1 MIGRSDRN
9 RRPHVAL
16 VAAHP
21 ARVGGMEKFCRFLV
35 QSLLDDGWPITVAL
49 SGENIYG
56 DLASPRAGLLNVQR
70 VDWLDNSFAGDRDY
84 WPSRVRDRRRWFRRI
99 RPDAAVFVQSS
110 NTPLR
115 ASVLGAALAGVPIV
129 TTHRTMAWP
138 VEDVPARRHCFGLLP
153 GLHLHR
159 RKVVFKT
166 WLTTALARAVV
177 YNSDQVRAGY
187 EVQYCYPRD
196 KGVVIVNAVESPPE
210 PVATAE
216 SAHDGEPVG
225 EKPCTIGYVGRIGR
239 EKRLDVLIR
248 ALAAMR
254 TTRQV
259 RLMLCGEGP
268 EQSRLAALAG
278 ELQVA
283 DRITWP
289 GLVRDVW
296 SAYAECDIVAL
307 CSPRESSSNMIL
319 EAMAAGKAV
328 IVTRAGGL
336 PELTDGGRLGVCVP
350 ALDVNA
356 LATALAYLIEHDDY
370 RQQLGNRAREAVLA
384 RHNASAIAAQWRSL
398 LRQVAGRRWW
408 VPHLGRITSTSDNQL
423 PQSSPALCGSTSAA
437 GNASVRL

>member
-1 MIGRSDRN
+1 
-9 RRPHVAL
+9 
-16 VAAHP
+16 
-21 ARVGGMEKFCRFLV
+21 MEKFCRFLV

-56 DLASPRAGLLNVQR
+56 DLVSPRAGLLNVQH
-70 VDWLDNSFAGDRDY
+70 VDWLDNSFAGDREY
-84 WPSRVRDRRRWFRRI
+84 QASRVRARRRWFRRI
-99 RPDAAVFVQSS
+99 RPDVAVFVQSS

-115 ASVLGAALAGVPIV
+115 ASVLGAALAGVPIL

-166 WLTTALARAVV
+166 WLTAALARAVV

-187 EVQYCYPRD
+187 EEQYCYPRG
-196 KGVVIVNAVESPPE
+196 KGVVIVNAVDAPQEPIVTPE
-210 PVATAE
+210 PR
-216 SAHDGEPVG
+216 SAGEPAP
-225 EKPCTIGYVGRIGR
+225 EKPCTIGYVGRISR

-254 TTRQV
+254 TARQV

-268 EQSRLAALAG
+268 EQPRLAALAG

-283 DRITWP
+283 ERITWA
-289 GLVRDVW
+289 GLTWDVW
-296 SAYAECDIVAL
+296 PAYAQCDIVTL
-307 CSPRESSSNMIL
+307 CSPRESSSNMVL

-328 IVTRAGGL
+328 VVTRAGGL

-356 LATALAYLIEHDDY
+356 LASALTYLIEHDDF
-370 RQQLGNRAREAVLA
+370 RRQLGDRARRAVLA

-398 LRQVAGRRWW
+398 LRQAAGRRWW
-408 VPHLGRITSTSDNQL
+408 GPHLGRITPTSDNQR
-423 PQSSPALCGSTSAA
+423 PQTSPALYGCVSAVT
-437 GNASVRL
+437 GPSGRP